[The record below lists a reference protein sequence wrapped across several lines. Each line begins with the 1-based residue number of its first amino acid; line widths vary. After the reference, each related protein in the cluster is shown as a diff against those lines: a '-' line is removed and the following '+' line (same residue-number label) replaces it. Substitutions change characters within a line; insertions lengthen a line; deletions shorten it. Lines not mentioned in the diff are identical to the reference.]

1 MRKGIRA
8 FVVGAAAAL
17 LLVGAAAFGAEE
29 KALDDARAL
38 VLASRP
44 FVEKANDI
52 DLEMDDRKAPRK
64 EAFKRL
70 KEARELYDR
79 YLDANPAQEEKLD
92 KEYVEM
98 MVLLHGIKKD
108 SGLGELEK
116 DDDAPSAPA
125 APAPAVPPPSADP
138 ASGAAPTPDASERA
152 RAQLAAVRDF
162 EKAHPGDLPQ
172 IQKLY
177 ARFLADFPDP
187 ALPEYTEA
195 ADRMGKVSD
204 RIKTVF
210 QTAAKRDWDSLSGS
224 DTKDEKTFVFRLTT
238 DLSSKDPDARRRAAQ
253 LLASTRS
260 RSATFFLAR
269 GICDRDEAFAKIC
282 RDGLIAIGGTTM
294 GESLVKLYRDTP
306 KEKQHTAMDVFAE
319 AVKKGA
325 FEAVNQSRSI
335 GRFTL
340 SNEGPVALK
349 AFDLLTSMGKL
360 GGPGLVVAL
369 DSRSM
374 EKKLYA
380 MKKMVE
386 ARYWR
391 AATLLARRY
400 LVEGKGAGAETLRA
414 ASMSTITKM
423 GAYAVPYLIDPLHGP
438 SGKYTAVALSTI
450 TGLHIETDE
459 RQKVR
464 DWWENNRP
472 TDAE

>member
-1 MRKGIRA
+1 MRKGIRVLVGGVAA
-8 FVVGAAAAL
+8 FLVVAAAAFAADEEL
-17 LLVGAAAFGAEE
+17 LEGARKLVV
-29 KALDDARAL
+29 DAK
-38 VLASRP
+38 P
-44 FVEKANDI
+44 YVEKANDI

-70 KEARELYDR
+70 KDARALYDK
-79 YLDANPAQEEKLD
+79 YLDANPTQEERLD

-116 DDDAPSAPA
+116 GDDAPDAPGPA
-125 APAPAVPPPSADP
+125 APPSPANPLP
-138 ASGAAPTPDASERA
+138 GAAAPDATERA
-152 RAQLAAVRDF
+152 KAQLAAVHEF

-177 ARFLADFPDP
+177 TRFLADFPDP
-187 ALPEYTEA
+187 TLPEYSEA
-195 ADRMGKVSD
+195 ADRLGKVSD
-204 RIKTVF
+204 RIKSVF
-210 QTAAKRDWDSLSGS
+210 QTAAKRDYDSLSGA

-238 DLSSKDPDARRRAAQ
+238 DLSSKEPDVRRRAAQ

-282 RDGLIAIGGTTM
+282 RDGLIVIGGTTM
-294 GESLVKLYRDTP
+294 GESLVKMYRDTP

-349 AFDLLTSMGKL
+349 AFELLTSMGKL

-369 DSRSM
+369 DSRSA
-374 EKKLYA
+374 EKKTWA

-386 ARYWR
+386 AKYWR
-391 AATLLARRY
+391 GASVLALRF
-400 LVEGKGAGAETLRA
+400 LVEGKGAGAEALRA
-414 ASMSTITKM
+414 AATKAIETM

-438 SGKYTAVALSTI
+438 SGKYTAAVLSTI
-450 TGLHIETDE
+450 TGLHVETDE

-464 DWWENNRP
+464 DWWANNKP
-472 TDAE
+472 KDAE

>member
-1 MRKGIRA
+1 MRKGIRT
-8 FVVGAAAAL
+8 FVAGAAAAL
-17 LLVGAAAFGAEE
+17 LLLAAGAFGADE
-29 KALDDARAL
+29 KSLDDARAL

-52 DLEMDDRKAPRK
+52 DLDMDDRKAPRK

-116 DDDAPSAPA
+116 DDDAPSAPVVPGPVA
-125 APAPAVPPPSADP
+125 PPAPGTPQP
-138 ASGAAPTPDASERA
+138 ATPAPDASERA
-152 RAQLAAVRDF
+152 RTQLAAVREF

-187 ALPEYTEA
+187 TLPEYTDA
-195 ADRMGKVSD
+195 ADRLGKVSE

-210 QTAAKRDWDSLSGS
+210 QTSAKRDWDSLSGS
-224 DTKDEKTFVFRLTT
+224 DSKDEKTFVFRLTT
-238 DLSSKDPDARRRAAQ
+238 DLSSKDPDVRRRAAQ
-253 LLASTRS
+253 ILASTRS

-269 GICDRDEAFAKIC
+269 GICDRDEAFAKVC
-282 RDGLIAIGGTTM
+282 RDGLIVIGGTTM

-306 KEKQHTAMDVFAE
+306 KEKQHAAMDVFAE

-349 AFDLLTSMGKL
+349 AFELLTSMGKL

-369 DSRSM
+369 DSRSV
-374 EKKLYA
+374 EKKVYA
-380 MKKMVE
+380 MRKMVE
-386 ARYWR
+386 ARYWKG
-391 AATLLARRY
+391 ATLLALRF
-400 LVEGKGAGAETLRA
+400 LVEGKGAGAEALRA
-414 ASMSTITKM
+414 AATDTITKM

-438 SGKYTAVALSTI
+438 SGKYTGVVLSTI
-450 TGLHIETDE
+450 TGLHVETDE

-464 DWWENNRP
+464 DWWERNRP
-472 TDAE
+472 SDAD